1 MHEIETFTKAMYKK
15 EIDEIQRHEKKYYEF
30 YLEPLLS
37 DPISHGWGSIDEA
50 IQTSQVI
57 PKAPRNFN
65 SFFMLMGA
73 VLFAFLLMTGME
85 NNNLNHVFQVG
96 YEKLFEFFRVTY
108 LFKTEPDNL
117 KHNLPTVIILLVS
130 ILISNQLVVSSR
142 GKLNIRSDYPVLV
155 ALTVLI
161 AAPVWG
167 ITHSAEQQNTSALEE
182 LINFLNGVT
191 GGMGF
196 QFFGQT
202 LFALAVTS
210 ILCLPFG
217 FLIEYL
223 ASGKGKTIRGQYE
236 IAVQNYYRANL
247 FINRY
252 IREVHENNSLI
263 LQCNRLY
270 RDNLKLTKLLV
281 SETGALDELSTQFEI
296 CEPENDEFWS
306 ICSDLMKKAKSCCS
320 VIDQS
325 IKTITAFH
333 GSIGKRN
340 NDYPEIDFRPLK
352 ITEEYLCSMLN
363 NSISKL
369 EAELKVKKMV
379 KKLELQNIQGKVADN
394 FETIQLSIEELQA
407 FSNELGKRVVRIQT
421 EEDSRQKWI
430 RESVSNEYAKE
441 LREANLVAEN
451 QLHWVTSL

>member
-1 MHEIETFTKAMYKK
+1 MLEIETFTKAMYKK

-37 DPISHGWGSIDEA
+37 DPISQGWGSIDEA

-108 LFKTEPDNL
+108 LFKNEPDNP
-117 KHNLPTVIILLVS
+117 KYNLPTVMILFVS
-130 ILISNQLVVSSR
+130 TMISNQFVVSSR
-142 GKLNIRSDYPVLV
+142 GKLNIRSNYPVLIG
-155 ALTVLI
+155 LILLI

-167 ITHSAEQQNTSALEE
+167 ITHSADQQNTSTLQALID
-182 LINFLNGVT
+182 LLNGVT
-191 GGMGF
+191 GGIGY

-202 LFALAVTS
+202 LFTFAMTS

-217 FLIEYL
+217 FLVEYL
-223 ASGKGKTIRGQYE
+223 ASGKGKIIRGQYE
-236 IAVQNYYRANL
+236 IAVQNYYHANL
-247 FINRY
+247 FISGYVRD
-252 IREVHENNSLI
+252 VQENNSLI
-263 LQCNRLY
+263 LKCNRLY

-281 SETGALDELSTQFEI
+281 SETGALDELSTQLEI
-296 CEPENDEFWS
+296 CEPENDEFWG
-306 ICSDLMKKAKSCCS
+306 ICSDMMKKAKSCCS

-333 GSIGKRN
+333 GSIGKRH

-352 ITEEYLCSMLN
+352 ITEEYLCSLLN
-363 NSISKL
+363 NCVGKL
-369 EAELKVKKMV
+369 EAELKAKKMV
-379 KKLELQNIQGKVADN
+379 NRLELQNIQGKVADN
-394 FETIQLSIEELQA
+394 FETLKFSIEELRG
-407 FSNELGKRVVRIQT
+407 FSDKLGKRVERIQT
-421 EEDSRQKWI
+421 EEDNRKKWI

-441 LREANLVAEN
+441 LHEANLVAEK
-451 QLHWVTSL
+451 QLHWVTCL